1 MATTL
6 TAEPGGLRVDV
17 VMREVRAAAVVF
29 AALAAVSALAGV
41 VWAYLAPAE
50 QLLVVEPDRGT
61 ALTGESM
68 HRFDALAIFVLIGI
82 VLGVVGT
89 AAVWR
94 WRRVR
99 GPILLCGIL
108 LGSLAGA
115 FLTKVVGE
123 AVAEQ
128 LHTRPKHPAVH
139 TIVEFAPSVEGWA
152 ALIAQPLAAAVVV
165 LLLTALS
172 TSDDLGTG
180 EYLPFGGQR
189 PEPTII
195 APPQYGSAISYG
207 PYPGSPAGNQFTPR
221 DPVVPFEAPG
231 AVPESD
237 TAR

>member
-1 MATTL
+1 MASAL
-6 TAEPGGLRVDV
+6 AAEPGGLRGDV
-17 VMREVRAAAVVF
+17 VKREVRAAAVVV
-29 AALAAVSALAGV
+29 AAIAAVGALAGV
-41 VWAYLAPAE
+41 AWAFLAPAE
-50 QLLVVEPDRGT
+50 QFLVVEPDRGS

-68 HRFDALAIFVLIGI
+68 HRFDALAIFVLIGVVAG
-82 VLGVVGT
+82 VLT
-89 AAVWR
+89 AAGSWR
-94 WRRVR
+94 RRRVR
-99 GPILLCGIL
+99 GPILLTGIL
-108 LGSLAGA
+108 IGSLAGA

-180 EYLPFGGQR
+180 EYLPFGGNR
-189 PEPTII
+189 PEPVVL

-207 PYPGSPAGNQFTPR
+207 PYPGSNAGTQFTPR
-221 DPVVPFEAPG
+221 DPVVPFDAPG
-231 AVPESD
+231 AESE
-237 TAR
+237 TR

>member
-1 MATTL
+1 M
-6 TAEPGGLRVDV
+6 
-17 VMREVRAAAVVF
+17 RAAAVVV

-41 VWAYLAPAE
+41 VWAVLAPAE

-82 VLGVVGT
+82 VVGVVTT

-99 GPILLCGIL
+99 GPILLSGIL

-115 FLTKVVGE
+115 FLTKIVGE
-123 AVAEQ
+123 AVAAQ

-139 TIVEFAPSVEGWA
+139 TIVEFAPAVEGWA

-180 EYLPFGGQR
+180 EYLPFGGPR
-189 PEPTII
+189 PEPVIV

-207 PYPGSPAGNQFTPR
+207 PYPGSNGGTHYTPR
-221 DPVVPFEAPG
+221 DPVVPFEAP
-231 AVPESD
+231 APESD
-237 TAR
+237 TTR

>member
-17 VMREVRAAAVVF
+17 LMREARAAAVVF
-29 AALAAVSALAGV
+29 AALVAVSAAAGV
-41 VWAYLAPAE
+41 VWALLAPAE
-50 QLLVVEPDRGT
+50 QLLVVEPDRGA

-68 HRFDALAIFVLIGI
+68 HRFDALALFVLIGI
-82 VLGVVGT
+82 AVGVVGT
-89 AAVWR
+89 AAAWR

-108 LGSLAGA
+108 FGSLAGA
-115 FLTKVVGE
+115 FAAKIVGE
-123 AVAEQ
+123 ALAEQ
-128 LHTRPKHPAVH
+128 LHTRPKHPPVH

-172 TSDDLGTG
+172 TADDLGSG
-180 EYLPFGGQR
+180 HYLPFGGQR
-189 PEPTII
+189 PEPAVV

-207 PYPGSPAGNQFTPR
+207 PYPGSNAGTQFTPR
-221 DPVVPFEAPG
+221 DPVVPFETPD
-231 AVPESD
+231 SD
-237 TAR
+237 VTR